1 MSTQSTNLLFILA
14 MMAIFYFL
22 ILRPQQKRARAQREM
37 LAALTPGDE
46 IVTVGGIYATVV
58 STGDRVRVRV
68 ADGSELEVALQAIGR
83 IVSSASDTGDEDAE
97 VITEADVAGDSAVG
111 EGAGAVDDSGGS
123 GNR

>member
-83 IVSSASDTGDEDAE
+83 IVSSASDTGDEDAD